1 MIDDFRSVSRRFFLV
16 LRSFFSSEVRWK
28 ALGWSGTL
36 LVVLLSINGLNV
48 LNSYVGRDFMTAVS
62 DSNPRGYRLYAIL
75 YLCVFIGS
83 TIAAVFSRF
92 SEERLRLLWR
102 TWLTEALMDR
112 YLDEHAYLRLGAVK
126 EVDNPDQRITED
138 VKAYTQTTL
147 SFFLL
152 SLNASITS
160 VAFLGVLWSITPW
173 LVAAALAYATV
184 GTLATIGL
192 GRPLVRL
199 DNRQLT
205 LEADLRYALIRVRE
219 CAETIAVMGIE
230 GTMRAKLRAL
240 LADLVK
246 NNQAIIAVSRNL
258 GFVTNGYNYLLQLVP
273 LLIVAPLYMRGQV
286 EFGVVTQSAMAF
298 AQVLGAFSLIV
309 TQFETL
315 SSFAAV
321 SGRLHTITTA
331 LDDARKPL
339 ASSIEVVDRGDAV
352 AFDHLT
358 LRAPNRRAP
367 LIKDLSLT
375 IDEGEN
381 LFVTGPD
388 GHARTSLFLA
398 TAGVRQEGEGRIER
412 PGRGELMLAPRR
424 LFAPRSTL
432 REQFL
437 LRIQAEPPDDAE
449 ILSVARAV
457 GLGPALTRAGGLDS
471 VQDWSNVLAPGDQSR
486 LILASILLGRPRFVF
501 LDRVADS
508 LEPDQVDAFYRQ
520 LAEASITY
528 LSVGEGDFARYHDQA
543 LTIHDDG
550 TWQLMAVDRVPSS

>member
-184 GTLATIGL
+184 GL

-486 LILASILLGRPRFVF
+486 LILASILLGRSRFVF

-528 LSVGEGDFARYHDQA
+528 LSVGEGDFARYHDKA

-550 TWQLMAVDRVPSS
+550 TWQLMAVDRVPTS